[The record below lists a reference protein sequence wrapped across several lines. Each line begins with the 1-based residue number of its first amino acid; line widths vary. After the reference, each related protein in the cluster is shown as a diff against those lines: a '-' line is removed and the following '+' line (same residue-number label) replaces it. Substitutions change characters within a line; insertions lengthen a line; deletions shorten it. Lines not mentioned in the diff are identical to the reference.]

1 MLNSSLMRSV
11 SQNGKE
17 AHDSFQ
23 GDIPHIV
30 MQSPFSFNAILIRQG
45 SIVIELDGIEVLG

>member
-1 MLNSSLMRSV
+1 MLNSTLMKSV

-30 MQSPFSFNAILIRQG
+30 IQSPFSFNAILIRQG
-45 SIVIELDGIEVLG
+45 SMGIELYGIEVLG